1 MNKLLLLAIITISIF
16 GCKQIYEPD
25 IDSDNSNIIVIN
37 GVITNDT
44 VMSRVIITRA
54 QTFSNNN
61 TEQFVSGAEVKVYD
75 NDGVIYNLSETSNG
89 EYRNPSLK
97 AEAGKTYF
105 LEVITTDGDVYRSET
120 QSLPPKVN
128 VDSTYGEIFNE
139 KFVVV
144 KKSGESIVEKKILQ
158 PYLDLTNSV
167 SEIPECRFTFKYTI
181 VTGVPQLMGVEYHW
195 RTQNNLFP
203 AISNY
208 PKYPISVN
216 NQMKRNPL
224 NYLYTDMTEYGLPGS
239 LVAYVLFIDKYDLNP
254 GTFLYYKK
262 IKEQSEYAGK
272 VFDAI
277 PSQIEGNITCVNN
290 PDKLTLGNFEVSNAE
305 QFIYFCRIYSSS
317 DISFRKKDAL
327 LNFTEFGKSDSLPKF
342 LR

>member
-1 MNKLLLLAIITISIF
+1 
-16 GCKQIYEPD
+16 
-25 IDSDNSNIIVIN
+25 
-37 GVITNDT
+37 
-44 VMSRVIITRA
+44 MSRVIITQA

-105 LEVITTDGDVYRSET
+105 LEVITAGGDVYRSET

-158 PYLDLTNSV
+158 PYMDLTNSV

-181 VTGVPQLMGVEYHW
+181 VSSVPLFMGVEYNW
-195 RTQNNLFP
+195 ITKNLLP
-203 AISNY
+203 DISNY
-208 PKYPISVN
+208 PKYPINVD
-216 NQMKRNPL
+216 NQIKKNPL
-224 NYLYTDMTEYGLPGS
+224 NYLYTEMKEYGLPGS
-239 LVAYVLFIDKYDLNP
+239 LVAFVLFIDKYDLNP
-254 GTFLYYKK
+254 DNFLYYKK
-262 IKEQSEYAGK
+262 IKEQSEYSGK
-272 VFDAI
+272 IFDAI
-277 PSQIEGNITCVNN
+277 PSQIKGNITCVNN
-290 PDKLTLGNFEVSNAE
+290 PDKLSLGHFEVSNGE
-305 QFIYFCRIYSSS
+305 QFIYLCRIYSSS
-317 DISFRKKDAL
+317 DISFRKKETL
-327 LNFTEFGKSDSLPKF
+327 RNFTEFGKSDSLPKF